1 MTVDYEKNSC
11 ANTWLFV
18 KVVPEE
24 WKTTTVVDSSFN
36 SLVSEA
42 VDPAPFMVDYHR
54 QWMEN
59 INKKLAALQIRV
71 NTQQTRNYLRNKHQ
85 NT

>member
-1 MTVDYEKNSC
+1 VTVDYEKNSC
-11 ANTWLFV
+11 ANTGLFV

-24 WKTTTVVDSSFN
+24 WKTTVVDSSFN
-36 SLVSEA
+36 SLGSKAE
-42 VDPAPFMVDYHR
+42 DPAPFTNDYHR

-59 INKKLAALQIRV
+59 INKKLAALWIRV
-71 NTQQTRNYLRNKHQ
+71 NTQQTRNNLRNKHQ